1 MGRMIS
7 KFQLQQEYVSNLV
20 IFCGDKEVNDNE
32 ISLNNEL
39 ANKLLAIKES
49 KRALKMQDLI
59 YEIVKSHG
67 ENIIVRD
74 IDIVFNP
81 AYKIDVLKMFE
92 TLYKSIKFSLIWPGT
107 YNECFL
113 IYAEEGYKDYRKY
126 DINNYDITG
135 VY

>member
-126 DINNYDITG
+126 DINNYDITC